1 MTEPEEI
8 ISLKGHSIPRKI
20 SVDYISFSAHVDYSQ
35 NSEFIELIKAQ
46 HVVSSGLGHPGYRFS
61 EHFGTLQV
69 LVHGEQTAMGRLRA
83 AMTARYKD
91 RDEDVKIHT
100 PRNLETLELSFRG
113 ERVAKVSHD
122 HQLPASLDGA
132 FETGYRYPGV
142 ESTAGGRYCLRPP
155 CVKRLFLY
163 ASRSP

>member
-35 NSEFIELIKAQ
+35 NSEFIEQVKAQ
-46 HVVSSGLGHPGYRFS
+46 HVVSGDSSHPR
-61 EHFGTLQV
+61 HCFGECFGNSQV

-113 ERVAKVSHD
+113 ERVAKVSHNR
-122 HQLPASLDGA
+122 QLFPPLNSV
-132 FETGYRYPGV
+132 FEIGYRYVGV
-142 ESTAGGRYCLRPP
+142 ESAAGGRYRLRPP
-155 CVKRLFLY
+155 CIERLFLY
-163 ASRSP
+163 AS

>member
-8 ISLKGHSIPRKI
+8 ISLKGHSIARKI

-35 NSEFIELIKAQ
+35 NSEFIEQVKAQ
-46 HVVSSGLGHPGYRFS
+46 HVVSDGSRHSWHRFS
-61 EHFGTLQV
+61 EHFGNLQV

-113 ERVAKVSHD
+113 ERVAKVSND
-122 HQLPASLDGA
+122 RLLPTALNDV
-132 FETGYRYPGV
+132 FEIGYRDVGV
-142 ESTAGGRYCLRPP
+142 ESAAGGRYSLRPP
-155 CVKRLFLY
+155 CIKRLLLY
-163 ASRSP
+163 AS